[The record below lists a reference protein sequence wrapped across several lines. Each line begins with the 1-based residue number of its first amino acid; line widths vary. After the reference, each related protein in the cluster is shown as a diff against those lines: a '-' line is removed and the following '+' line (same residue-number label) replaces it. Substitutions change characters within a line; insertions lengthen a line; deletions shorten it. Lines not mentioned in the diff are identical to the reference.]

1 MTVDAAL
8 LTILAC
14 PEDKGRL
21 WLSSDGSFLY
31 NPRLRRAYAVRDGI
45 AVMLVEEARSV
56 DEAEHASL
64 EAQIAAGSLVA
75 TLASDP
81 V

>member
-1 MTVDAAL
+1 MGVTIDAAL
-8 LTILAC
+8 LKILAC
-14 PEDKGRL
+14 PDDKGRL
-21 WLSSDGSFLY
+21 WLASDGTFLY

-45 AVMLVEEARSV
+45 AVMLIDEARAV

-75 TLASDP
+75 TSS
-81 V
+81 